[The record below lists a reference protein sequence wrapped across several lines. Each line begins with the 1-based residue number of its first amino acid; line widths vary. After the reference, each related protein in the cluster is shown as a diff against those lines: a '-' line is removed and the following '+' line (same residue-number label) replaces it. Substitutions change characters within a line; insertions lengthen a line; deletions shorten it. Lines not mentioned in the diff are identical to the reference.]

1 VPSVDYGALVNGIED
16 AISGYE
22 PLSAVTIFKEPHEP
36 PDPESMPAI
45 LIYFLERR
53 APAGEQ
59 HISAGRKTNYRLVFS
74 VISCGLDVDSSFG
87 ACRAAWDV
95 ASLVDEALMANRTL
109 GGVYP
114 SGRLVL
120 EGGFFSRLST
130 PMNRGTAFAAMSE
143 TRVILDVAASI

>member
-1 VPSVDYGALVNGIED
+1 VARVDYKAIVLGIE
-16 AISGYE
+16 AALLAHE
-22 PLSAVTIFKEPHEP
+22 ELAATTIFKEPTEP
-36 PDPESMPAI
+36 PGPEDLPAV
-45 LIYFLERR
+45 LIYLLDRR
-53 APAGEQ
+53 APAAQ
-59 HISAGRKTNYRLVFS
+59 QVIAAGRKTNYNAIFS
-74 VISCGLDVDSSFG
+74 VISVGLSMDSNFE
-87 ACRAAWDV
+87 ACCAAWDV